1 MILKPPKDSGLPKGR
16 VVDAHVR
23 VYDLMPTLLELAG
36 IDPGDLDIAGRSLL
50 PLLASEKEAR
60 DRVAFSENVKHHVLS
75 VRRGEWMYRLD
86 YRPRRPVRE
95 KLFHSRKKP
104 TRAKNVAESRVQVLR
119 RFRMLAMEFFLKNRS
134 GRHLLVTGDG
144 TMRHYRIRLR
154 SEEALR
160 GLRPVFGL
168 PEKKRK
174 KKKEFLF
181 AGRTDSPVILFTR
194 LPPRAKGTVRLQV
207 ASRGSKPILVAK
219 KVDLARVQEYEDGR
233 LSELVDREDIGVYF
247 FEGPPRI
254 PRRKKTKINAQR
266 IEALRS
272 LGYVE

>member
-1 MILKPPKDSGLPKGR
+1 
-16 VVDAHVR
+16 
-23 VYDLMPTLLELAG
+23 MPTLLELAG
-36 IDPGDLDIAGRSLL
+36 INAEELDIAGRSLL
-50 PLLASEKEAR
+50 PLLTGEKETKY
-60 DRVAFSENVKHHVLS
+60 RVAFSENVKHHVLS

-86 YRPRRPVRE
+86 YRPARPVRE

-104 TRAKNVAESRVQVLR
+104 TRSENVAESRIQVLR

-134 GRHLLVTGDG
+134 GRHLVVTGDG

-154 SEEALR
+154 SQEALR

-181 AGRTDSPVILFTR
+181 SGRTDSPVILYTR
-194 LPPRAKGTVRLQV
+194 LPPRAKGTVELQI
-207 ASRGSKPILVAK
+207 ASRGIKPILVTK
-219 KVDLARVQEYEDGR
+219 KIDLSRVQEYEDGR
-233 LSELVDREDIGVYF
+233 LSEVVDNDDIGAYF